1 LNQSGNH
8 PTDEATGRGRNPFG
22 GLGSQPNWKR
32 TALWHSAQSPDKRT
46 RGRKYRAMQNNN
58 IAKIV
63 SKQRQL
69 VAGMEL
75 ADQIATLDS
84 LVNNPPQ
91 NSRVVQFSPE
101 LAEFILKEKNL
112 GNRAQKVRQIRRYSE
127 DMSHDNWSLTGQ
139 PIVFGN
145 HGNLLDGQNRLA
157 ACVKANVP
165 FTTHAVFGVEPK
177 SFVHFDIGKN
187 RNATDVFTIMGVKYA
202 RETGLVVRLFTA
214 WQNGHA
220 GSGNT
225 LMSND
230 ELRKAYNTMDTE
242 MLELAIKKAKRVNEM
257 TDYPVSHLAT
267 LFYCTAMNGDIE
279 LVKNFMDDMA
289 ARFGKGVRSPVR
301 ALLENVGRMKMDKTQ
316 KITSAMF
323 SIMLARTW
331 NNYKIGR
338 ASVKSDFNIRIDTPM
353 PNLV

>member
-1 LNQSGNH
+1 
-8 PTDEATGRGRNPFG
+8 
-22 GLGSQPNWKR
+22 
-32 TALWHSAQSPDKRT
+32 
-46 RGRKYRAMQNNN
+46 MQNN

-157 ACVKANVP
+157 ACIKANVP

-220 GSGNT
+220 GSGQT
-225 LMSND
+225 SMSND
-230 ELRKAYNTMDTE
+230 DLRHTYNAMDTE
-242 MLELAIKKAKRVNEM
+242 MLELAIKKARRVNDY
-257 TDYPVSHLAT
+257 TNYPVSHLAT

-279 LVKNFMDDMA
+279 LVKKFMNDMA
-289 ARFGKGVRSPVR
+289 AQVGKGVRSPVR